1 VGKRSFKVAVLAREG
16 RGGGDVPAIPLDA
29 KGSCSV
35 SRGEGPADDKLCLR
49 GFGFCKELRTLGE
62 AGGGDEVGGWDSVGV
77 FDLKDDKVG
86 GGGGGLEGMKGVYLA
101 ASAACRLASA
111 RRALYSWIDSLDGL

>member
-1 VGKRSFKVAVLAREG
+1 VLAREG